1 LTCACVRCSLSR
13 YALGDRADGADPEA
27 LVRLLGEAKGAAVAR
42 AVAKIS
48 SVASSGNFATDES
61 AAARVGAGGG
71 GAAAAAAPSR
81 VEYAAATAATDSVTG
96 QGIDDAGA
104 CSITGDAAYACTCVL
119 TGDQVVVRDGKILE
133 KPTDE
138 DEALAFISA
147 YSGGECSTVGS
158 CTATGECS
166 LR

>member
-1 LTCACVRCSLSR
+1 VRCSLNR

-48 SVASSGNFATDES
+48 SVASSGNLATDES
-61 AAARVGAGGG
+61 AAARVGAAGGG
-71 GAAAAAAPSR
+71 GASPSR

-104 CSITGDAAYACTCVL
+104 CSSTGDAAYACTCVL

-138 DEALAFISA
+138 VEALAFISA

-158 CTATGECS
+158 CTATGKCS